1 MKNQTRPQL
10 YAAFGHARY
19 KRKCYYRRCY
29 ELSESDYDQ
38 NHRQTGGFVL
48 RSKDNQRNLKRDV
61 ENFFEE
67 VLNSPQKDFSIQHT
81 HTVDKD
87 HGSAVTRDYYSAT
100 NLDWMI
106 CKDGRTSLNS
116 VGTAIS
122 AVICE
127 EITMRECRCFVSSL
141 TDGNV
146 SAKATRSHWWDWSF
160 TALML
165 WYDLSWGLQSYEKRP
180 YSRELLLGT
189 LLWIR

>member
-1 MKNQTRPQL
+1 MLDIKENVITADAMSCQKAITTKIT
-10 YAAFGHARY
+10 G
-19 KRKCYYRRCY
+19 KRA
-29 ELSESDYDQ
+29 D
-38 NHRQTGGFVL
+38 FVL
-48 RSKDNQRNLKRDV
+48 RSKDNQQNLKRDV
-61 ENFFEE
+61 EEFFEE
-67 VLNSPQKDFSIQHT
+67 VLNSPQKDSSILHT

-100 NLDWMI
+100 NLEWMI

-127 EITMRECRCFVSSL
+127 EITMRECRYFVSSL

-146 SAKATRSHWWDWSF
+146 SAKATRSHWGDWSF

-189 LLWIR
+189 LLWMR

>member
-1 MKNQTRPQL
+1 MKNRTRPQL

-146 SAKATRSHWWDWSF
+146 SVKATRSHWGD
-160 TALML
+160 
-165 WYDLSWGLQSYEKRP
+165 
-180 YSRELLLGT
+180 
-189 LLWIR
+189 

>member
-1 MKNQTRPQL
+1 MLWAVRKRLRPKSQ
-10 YAAFGHARY
+10 ANRRISSEI
-19 KRKCYYRRCY
+19 KRQPTESKKRCW
-29 ELSESDYDQ
+29 E
-38 NHRQTGGFVL
+38 
-48 RSKDNQRNLKRDV
+48 
-61 ENFFEE
+61 FFEE
-67 VLNSPQKDFSIQHT
+67 VLNSLQKDFSIQHT

-100 NLDWMI
+100 NLDCMI

-146 SAKATRSHWWDWSF
+146 SAKATRSHWGDWSF

>member
-1 MKNQTRPQL
+1 MKNRTRPQL

-38 NHRQTGGFVL
+38 NHRQMGGFVL

-122 AVICE
+122 AIICE
-127 EITMRECRCFVSSL
+127 EITMRECRYFVSSL

-146 SAKATRSHWWDWSF
+146 SAKATRSHWGDWSF

-189 LLWIR
+189 LLWMR